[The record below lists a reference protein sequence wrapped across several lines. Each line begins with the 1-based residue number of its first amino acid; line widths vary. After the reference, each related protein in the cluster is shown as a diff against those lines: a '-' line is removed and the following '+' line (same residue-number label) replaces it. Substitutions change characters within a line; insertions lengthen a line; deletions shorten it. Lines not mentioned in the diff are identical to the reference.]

1 MAAHTLPREVR
12 MAEAYRFDP
21 SRLAKVR
28 APTLLLLGTESP
40 RLMHD
45 STMAAHA
52 ALQNSRVELL
62 PGQGHAAMTTAPKM
76 FLAKVLAFL
85 EADA

>member
-1 MAAHTLPREVR
+1 
-12 MAEAYRFDP
+12 
-21 SRLAKVR
+21 
-28 APTLLLLGTESP
+28 
-40 RLMHD
+40 MHD

-62 PGQGHAAMTTAPKM
+62 PGQGHAAMTTAPEM

-85 EADA
+85 QGEA